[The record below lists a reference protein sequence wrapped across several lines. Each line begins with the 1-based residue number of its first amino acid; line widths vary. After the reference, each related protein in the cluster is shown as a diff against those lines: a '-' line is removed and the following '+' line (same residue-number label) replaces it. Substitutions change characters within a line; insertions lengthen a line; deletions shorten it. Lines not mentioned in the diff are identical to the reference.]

1 MKFRMLLF
9 TLTLCWAQVAPAQLD
24 RSKRPQ
30 PGPAPASAFP
40 DVKVETTANG
50 MRVIIVKND
59 ELPTIS
65 MRLLIDRKP
74 VLEGQAAGLMN
85 IAGSLLRNG
94 TTTRTK
100 DQLDEEVDRIGA
112 NLGSGGTSVF
122 ASGLTKYTE
131 KLFELM
137 SDITLHPS
145 FPQEEIDKTLQQVK
159 SALQHRKMEPNA
171 IVEVVRKK
179 TLYGTGHPY
188 GEVETEESIGK
199 ITRAT
204 CQTFYATYFKPNYA
218 ILAIVGD
225 VDRAQVMKLVA
236 KYFGKWK
243 KGTIPQATYPTPR
256 ALDAVKVAFVDRPA
270 SVQSVIRVAQTVQ
283 LPRTSPDVMPVEVMN
298 TVLGG
303 GIFRLFMNLREKHA
317 YTYGAYSSMGP
328 DELIGAFTASTSV
341 ANKYTDSAITEIFNE
356 LKRIRT
362 EKVGADELQM
372 AKNYISGAF
381 GRSLETG
388 DAVASRAIDIEQY
401 KLPKDYY
408 KTYLKRL
415 DDVTA
420 DDVLGVAEKY
430 LQPDRMLVDVVGNG
444 AEVKEK
450 LAQFGP
456 VAMFDEEGNAVVQK
470 KVDVTITP
478 DEIFAKHLEK
488 IGGKA
493 KIAALKDRTIE
504 YTGKMQT
511 MEMKVKNVMKTP
523 GKTYQE
529 IAMMGMVQKMGF
541 DGEKGW
547 ASSPQGI
554 MDLTGEQLEALK
566 TEGTEDYD
574 GYKQLGYTAAVTGT
588 KSIGGKE
595 CFEITLTKTGAPAL
609 KHYLGMEDYL
619 LHRQT
624 VTLSTPRGPMEQ
636 STDYLEYKDVNGYLI
651 PSRLEQN
658 VMGQTIA
665 FTLDKAEVN
674 SGVADSLF
682 VKPAK

>member
-1 MKFRMLLF
+1 MKFRIMFFALAF
-9 TLTLCWAQVAPAQLD
+9 CCVQAAPAQLD

-50 MRVIIVKND
+50 MRVIIVRND

-65 MRLLIDRKP
+65 MRLLIDSKP
-74 VLEGQAAGLMN
+74 ALEGQAAGLIG
-85 IAGSLLRNG
+85 IAGGLLRNG

-112 NLGSGGTSVF
+112 SLGSGGTSVF

-145 FPQEEIDKTLQQVK
+145 FPQEEIDKILQQVK
-159 SALQHRKMEPNA
+159 SGLQHRKMEPNA

-179 TLYGTGHPY
+179 MLYGTNHPY
-188 GEVETEESIGK
+188 GEVETEESVGK
-199 ITRAT
+199 ITRAA
-204 CQTFYATYFKPNYA
+204 CRTFYTTYFKPNYA
-218 ILAIVGD
+218 ILAVVGD

-236 KYFGKWK
+236 RYFGKWK
-243 KGTIPQATYPTPR
+243 KGAIPQPTYPAPN
-256 ALDAVKVAFVDRPA
+256 ALDAVKVALVDRPA
-270 SVQSVIRVAQTVQ
+270 SVQSVIRVGQTVQ
-283 LPRTSPDVMPVEVMN
+283 LSRTSPDVVPVEVMN
-298 TVLGG
+298 TILGG

-317 YTYGAYSSMGP
+317 YTYGAYSNMGP
-328 DELIGAFTASTSV
+328 DELIGTFTASTSV

-372 AKNYISGAF
+372 AKNYLSGAF

-388 DAVASRAIDIEQY
+388 DAVASRAIDIERY

-408 KTYLKRL
+408 KTYLRRL
-415 DDVTA
+415 EGVTA
-420 DDVLGVAEKY
+420 DDVLRVAEKY
-430 LQPDRMLVDVVGNG
+430 LRPDRMLVDVVGNG
-444 AEVKEK
+444 TEVKEK
-450 LAQFGP
+450 LATFGP
-456 VAMFDEEGNAVVQK
+456 VTMLDEEGNPVVLK
-470 KVDVTITP
+470 KVALTITSE
-478 DEIFAKHLEK
+478 EIFAKHLEK
-488 IGGKA
+488 IGGKT

-504 YTGKMQT
+504 YTGKIQT
-511 MEMKVKNVMKTP
+511 MDMKVKNVTKFP
-523 GKTYQE
+523 GKAYQE
-529 IAMMGMVQKMGF
+529 IAMMGMVQRMGF

-554 MDLTGEQLEALK
+554 VEITGEQLEALK
-566 TEGTEDYD
+566 TEGTKDYD
-574 GYKQLGYTAAVTGT
+574 GYMELGYTAAVTGT
-588 KSIGGKE
+588 KTINGKE
-595 CFEITLTKTGAPAL
+595 CFEITLTKSGAPAL

-619 LHRQT
+619 LHRQA
-624 VTLSTPRGPMEQ
+624 VTMTTPRGPMEE
-636 STDYLEYKDVNGYLI
+636 STDYLEYKDVSGYLI
-651 PSRLEQN
+651 PSRLEQS
-658 VMGQTIA
+658 VMGQTIS
-665 FTLDKAEVN
+665 FTLDRADIN
-674 SGVADSLF
+674 SGVADTLF

>member
-1 MKFRMLLF
+1 MKLRIMFLALIV
-9 TLTLCWAQVAPAQLD
+9 CCAQVAPAQLD

-50 MRVIIVKND
+50 IRVIIVKND
-59 ELPTIS
+59 ELPTLN

-74 VLEGQAAGLMN
+74 ILEGAAAGYVT
-85 IAGSLLRNG
+85 IAGGLLRSG

-112 NLGSGGTSVF
+112 NLGSVGTSVF

-137 SDITLHPS
+137 SDITLHPT

-159 SALQHRKMEPNA
+159 SGLQHRKMEPNA
-171 IVEVVRKK
+171 IADLVRKK

-188 GEVETEESIGK
+188 GEVETEESVEK
-199 ITRAT
+199 ITREM
-204 CQTFYATYFKPNYA
+204 CRTFYETYFKPNYA
-218 ILAIVGD
+218 ILAVVGD

-243 KGTIPQATYPTPR
+243 KGPIPQPTYPAPK
-256 ALDAVKVAFVDRPA
+256 ALDAVRVAFVDRPA

-298 TVLGG
+298 TILGG

-341 ANKYTDSAITEIFNE
+341 ANKYTDSSITEIFNE

-388 DAVASRAIDIEQY
+388 DAVASRAIDIERY

-415 DDVTA
+415 DAVTA
-420 DDVLGVAEKY
+420 DDVLRVAQKY

-456 VAMFDEEGNAVVQK
+456 ISMLDEEGNPIVLK
-470 KVDVTITP
+470 KIAVTITP

-504 YTGKMQT
+504 YAGKIQT

-523 GKTYQE
+523 GKAYQE
-529 IAMMGMVQKMGF
+529 IGMMGMVQKMGY

-547 ASSPQGI
+547 ASSPQGV

-566 TEGTEDYD
+566 TEGMKDYD
-574 GYKQLGYTAAVTGT
+574 GYKELGYTAAVTGT
-588 KSIGGKE
+588 KTIGGKE
-595 CFEITLTKTGAPAL
+595 CFEITLTKSGAPAL
-609 KHYLGMEDYL
+609 KHYLGMEDFL
-619 LHRQT
+619 LRRQA
-624 VTLSTPRGPMEQ
+624 VTMTTPRGPMEE
-636 STDYLEYKDVNGYLI
+636 STDYIEYKDVNGYLI

-658 VMGQTIA
+658 VMGQTIT
-665 FTLDKAEVN
+665 FTLDRAEVN
-674 SGVADSLF
+674 TGVADSIF